1 LTRRLVLEA
10 WGLQASSFGDLVG
23 SGCYDQLRVQL
34 WALPCSLKNIYVP
47 GVARYPAVI
56 GPPHFCC
63 HAAGFVRVAFAPLAR
78 NRTFCRQRQKN
89 TIQKC
94 YFSAASKTSLCCG
107 DRAWYRRP
115 SAAILSFFSVCSS
128 RAPPWHP
135 HGSRKRP
142 CDPPWRPKGGPI
154 ACSWHPCV
162 IAIAPQGI
170 PIVPQCGSTA
180 FKGSLIASS
189 QRSSAPA
196 GHAIVP
202 MAPPWHPHDLP

>member
-1 LTRRLVLEA
+1 MFQVWRVIRPLSSPPTFAAVLR
-10 WGLQASSFGDLVG
+10 G
-23 SGCYDQLRVQL
+23 SCVS
-34 WALPCSLKNIYVP
+34 PS
-47 GVARYPAVI
+47 
-56 GPPHFCC
+56 
-63 HAAGFVRVAFAPLAR
+63 PLSYKIVLFTDKDR
-78 NRTFCRQRQKN
+78 KHTTQHM
-89 TIQKC
+89 

-107 DRAWYRRP
+107 DRAWYLCP

-162 IAIAPQGI
+162 IAMAPQCI
-170 PIVPQCGSTA
+170 SIVPQCGSTA

-196 GHAIVP
+196 GHVIAP
-202 MAPPWHPHDLP
+202 MASPWHPHGLP